1 MNRAVSV
8 SNMEKLARSFEALK
22 NHQQSST
29 SADDT
34 STKDAK
40 KKDVTLTKKDYIA
53 NLTVIAEGISTANF
67 RSLGEFPKF
76 LGIAME
82 IFLTSCNDSESDIRL
97 KADEC
102 LNKVIKACMESSLGR
117 LQLELYKEIK
127 KNGPSRSLRAAL
139 WRFAE
144 MAHLIRPQK
153 CRPYVINL
161 LPSIARISRRP
172 EDIVQ
177 EALMNFLIKT
187 LPVLGTF
194 LTDTEVKNLMKVLF
208 PNLKHTSAT
217 TRRTAA
223 RCIVLICQYGRKPAL
238 YFSWLVQALLMFVIP
253 VKESFPVQIH
263 LGVLLCLR
271 YTVPHLVMQRAK
283 EQGLKGSFGVTKKE
297 EETGVKDEQ
306 LVKIF
311 EYLIH
316 CTRHADHNVLTA
328 TLDALQQLLKD
339 PPKPLLDILMS
350 KEGIAKISI
359 YEDKEKGSPKDG
371 EGPAGSTTEGEEG
384 STFTTDSGLD
394 EDQYS
399 TSAPSETS
407 SSGLATTPTSARYS
421 TTSLESIP
429 SSLYADAQSGRTSRD
444 LSAFG
449 DQSNASLADLETETS
464 ELVMDDGTS
473 DYSNMAIGGV
483 EDNGGDVGRVGSEGV
498 MENGGEEVEQGIEA
512 DDYAA
517 TTPSS
522 DEVLDSPGDT
532 DDISPIRDRTATIE
546 EGSPDVEVT
555 FRPGDIGCYTDEDL
569 PLRHLLRLLSSS
581 FLLTGY
587 QGSLIP
593 DRKARVSVKV
603 LAMGCAGH
611 IIGMYPRLFFDRL
624 FKGTEGGVK
633 VEDEQYIRDLL
644 LYVGH
649 SDPQLRG
656 QTLLL
661 IGQML
666 KASLI
671 ESNYLYTDW
680 CWRICEESNTDPVSI
695 EYLVSL
701 LSTSVSDDSSVT
713 ARSIC
718 QSAKLC
724 LQELCRS
731 CHGNLGLTLTYDLL
745 KLSSTTYWLVQVEL
759 MELISGFDFKL
770 LHYLEARKV
779 EELKR
784 GYTFMREDI
793 QRVVLEEVVLK
804 LIGSEDGR
812 VRTAA
817 GEALSKLVPKLFYPV
832 DQPHQESI
840 SSLAKVHVSRYLDP
854 VMRDLQPYTPAI
866 TATMES
872 LPVFQSRSSEGGC
885 AFSESALSR
894 MVSVL
899 FDVMSNTMSRYSTY
913 GCVRALARLSSS
925 FPVTQH
931 PSAWGCS
938 QNPSS
943 LSRSHDGGSHPKLQ
957 RQSSLTYKGG
967 SGTSIGSTGSGVS
980 PEELAGGTGC
990 GSLPLVVS
998 LLTSSVAML
1007 DLAAQHDMLQLA
1019 TNLLLGAAANSL
1031 KSSISKKMTSPATSP
1046 SQEGEGSGESWQC
1059 LNNRLLVP
1067 IVERV
1072 LLHVTRLVSIFSHVI
1087 DNHQPGPAKSQTAL
1101 PSLPAGPSLSPIKRK
1116 SKIGRDK
1123 DTPDQSP
1130 TTPQNP
1136 NKPTPD
1142 KSDTSEEKK
1151 STKSSY
1157 GSFYQ
1162 HAHYMRIYETLR
1174 GAYKNYKATL
1184 ELTKPD
1190 KFCLLLKMSLSC
1202 LGQLLELA
1210 SITEVGHYVEE
1221 ILGYLKSCVTI
1232 EPTMTILCVE
1242 QLLKALFFTNMAS
1255 AQDLS
1260 SPHHA
1265 RKTGKAARLT
1275 SNMKPGLYHDCFIAP
1290 YTQYTQC
1297 LASMGPKLT
1306 TTPDTENESVGVF
1319 GWIKTRADR
1328 RASMTSKSS
1337 KDKTAVQNYIRL
1349 FEPLVIRALKQY
1361 TVSSCVVL
1369 QQQVLHLLAQLVQLR
1384 VNYCLLD
1391 SDQIFL
1397 NFVIKQFEYLEEGLV
1412 KGYEV
1417 LIPHIFNFLVL
1428 LSYERFHS
1436 KPVIAMPKIIQ
1447 LCDGIMAS
1455 GQQAST
1461 HIVPALKP
1469 LVHDLFILRANNKSE
1484 SAKEL
1489 DTQREVVVSMLLRLI
1504 HYSQVLEMFTAVLQ
1518 QAHREN
1524 EEKWKRLSRQVVDMI
1539 LPLLARQQI
1548 NLDSP
1553 AALDVLHHLLGTVA
1567 PSSLRPVDILLKA
1580 LLLVPYDQVSIVSMQ
1595 RWLAMA
1601 LALLGVLTTQ
1611 SKEETI
1617 LSRLQELGL
1626 TSDLFI
1632 CVLDPQHTKE
1642 DALNANMTPPEEV
1655 LARFLLQIVGFTV
1668 TTVQSLRFSKSIDVS
1683 GVQSHDF
1690 LAQELSR
1697 LLLSMTHMFK
1707 SGAFRKVGVM
1717 MASLISRPQ
1726 QSKCWFALDHLN
1738 EVFHS
1743 LIQTDPVLVLQW
1755 CQLLLLLNYDS
1766 TDWWMRI
1773 LHTPKKPPLSK
1784 SMSSG
1789 SLDHLETNLEP
1800 ELSTAEEVVKQG
1812 ALVLFCDYVCEN
1824 EADAEPLSWLV
1835 VNHVN
1840 DIVQLSYEL
1849 PVQDLVSAIHRNS
1862 AASGLFLRAINI
1874 RFSHMNNPCLV
1885 RQTLRLLDG
1894 IHLTQSGMLLT
1905 LLIEKFLTTH
1915 WQSVGRVA
1923 SGLACRR
1930 VEMLLAERV
1939 DQHSKTQLTHEELT
1953 KLEGFITSNRLAQKN
1968 QRLMSLL
1975 SRIKLDLTVEE
1986 PAQSPPDLPTDL
1998 PKNLA
2003 DVFLD
2008 KEWYVSHVESC
2019 CCGNGP
2025 ASSSRDCATMLSRLS
2040 YEDILAIMTREDFDH
2055 TLIGECISL
2064 GLARTQVGASEHG
2077 QTPSSAQPPNATPSS
2092 TAPSS
2097 GGEHPS
2103 QATPLDALLKA
2114 SMPTLITHLK
2124 AFAALVPRPH
2134 QILELASESQE
2145 ARDYYSKMM
2154 ECFQDTLWC
2163 NQLDDIIWA
2172 LSRYFVACRT
2182 LKLDLDMEASESM
2195 MSLTISALELVSW
2208 SISEGK
2214 PISSAQA
2221 LHSIECIAE
2230 ILQHPELSI
2239 VIGGSDHVTWFC
2251 SAIGCIH
2258 HIIQAGKVWK
2268 EEHEPFTVPKLQ
2280 EMPGSDSRFDHQLQ
2294 ACHRISELVE
2304 LLNENPSPKD
2314 EQAYL
2319 TKTSQFLREPI
2330 RRVMVGLARLPLVNG
2345 FARTPPLLWKMG
2357 WCPSPLERAQTNL
2370 PPIPLEFLKEKPVL
2384 RSFIQRVNSIGWTSR
2399 FQFEETWASLLGLL
2413 NPAEN
2418 PEDVM
2423 LEEEMEQSE
2432 LMCLAIRGIS
2442 SLLLNTI
2449 LRPSAGNPINSR
2461 PLCIPRHDSLPF
2473 LATQKGQRLGRLRVL
2488 VEREMQAMQS
2498 TRSQKTLVP
2507 ATSTAME
2514 GPFDEM
2520 LTANMETE
2528 GTQDQF
2534 TLGQISVHGIWA
2546 INNMMLPLTEDP
2558 NQNRSE
2564 ASIIPLGRTAIP
2576 AALSRVPS
2584 NLDVHSCL
2592 VLLLEVYGQWL
2603 APGSARRTSLMLLC
2617 ETIKSVLLISDV
2629 FTERSQFEWMYE
2641 TLLELNKIH
2650 PVEDELV
2657 TQYVIPGICKA
2668 ASVLGMDKDVS
2679 EKVSKLLEVTLR
2691 STHLPSRVGAL
2702 YGVLYILESDA
2713 VEDIQVFVPMVTDY
2727 IATNIK
2733 AISNSSSSACQKH
2746 VLVMLSVGFYIME
2759 YYSDLTA
2766 GSDFTKV
2773 ILQQCVTMVLMSD
2786 ESTSWL
2792 VYHAIMVGFERLLV
2806 AHALGSQERDM
2817 LKKLSVDRLCLPS
2830 PMHALSA
2837 LGLLLTSMYTAED
2850 GRGVSSDD
2858 DDIHQQ
2864 MQPQDPEE
2872 ILLAMERVSIMFDRI
2887 RKGYPSEAKAVAFI
2901 LPPFLNDFFPPQ
2913 DIMNKVI
2920 GEFLSNQQPHPQL
2933 MATVVFKVFG
2943 NLHRNGQTQ
2952 SVRDWVMLSL
2962 SNFTQRTPVAMA
2974 IWSLTCFFISASTN
2988 KWLRALLSHVIN
3000 RMGKLEPVDRKY
3012 FILAAKDFYNT
3023 QVIDEASRR
3032 AFTATFQAVSTTDAA
3047 YALLA

>member
-29 SADDT
+29 SVDDT
-34 STKDAK
+34 TSTGKDAK

-67 RSLGEFPKF
+67 RTLGEFPKF

-82 IFLTSCNDSESDIRL
+82 IFLTSCNDNESDIRL

-187 LPVLGTF
+187 LPVLGSF

-271 YTVPHLVMQRAK
+271 YTVPHLVIQRSK

-306 LVKIF
+306 LVKIY

-316 CTRHADHNVLTA
+316 CTKHADHNVLTA

-350 KEGIAKISI
+350 KKGIARVSI
-359 YEDKEKGSPKDG
+359 YEDKEKASPKHG
-371 EGPAGSTTEGEEG
+371 EGPTATATEAEEG
-384 STFTTDSGLD
+384 STFTSDSGLD

-407 SSGLATTPTSARYS
+407 SSGLATTPTSTPYS
-421 TTSLESIP
+421 STSLESIP
-429 SSLYADAQSGRTSRD
+429 SSLYSATRSDRTSRD

-449 DQSNASLADLETETS
+449 DQSSASLADLEPENS
-464 ELVMDDGTS
+464 ELIVDDGTS
-473 DYSNMAIGGV
+473 DYSNMAIGGE
-483 EDNGGDVGRVGSEGV
+483 EDNVGDVGRIGGG
-498 MENGGEEVEQGIEA
+498 MENGGEAIEQAVEA
-512 DDYAA
+512 NDYAA

-522 DEVLDSPGDT
+522 DEILDSPGDT
-532 DDISPIRDRTATIE
+532 DDISPIRERTATID
-546 EGSPDVEVT
+546 EGSPDVEVK
-555 FRPGDIGCYTDEDL
+555 FRAGDIGSYTDEDL

-603 LAMGCAGH
+603 LAMGCASH
-611 IIGMYPRLFFDRL
+611 IIGMYPRVFFDHL
-624 FKGTEGGVK
+624 FKGTEQGVK

-656 QTLLL
+656 QTLML
-661 IGQML
+661 IGQL
-666 KASLI
+666 LHASLI
-671 ESNYLYTDW
+671 ESNYQYTDW
-680 CWRICEESNTDPVSI
+680 CWQICGETNTDPVSI

-701 LSTSVSDDSSVT
+701 LSSAVSDDSSVT

-718 QSAKLC
+718 QASKLC

-731 CHGNLGLTLTYDLL
+731 CHGSLGLTLTYDLL
-745 KLSSTTYWLVQVEL
+745 KLTSTTYWLVQVEL
-759 MELISGFDFKL
+759 LELISGFDFKL
-770 LHYLEARKV
+770 LHYLESRKV
-779 EELKR
+779 EELRR

-793 QRVVLEEVVLK
+793 QRVVLEEVVFK
-804 LIGSEDGR
+804 LLGSEDGR

-817 GEALSKLVPKLFYPV
+817 GDALSKLVPKLFYPV

-840 SSLAKVHVSRYLDP
+840 SSLAKTQVTRYLDP

-866 TATMES
+866 TSTMDN
-872 LPVFQSRSSEGGC
+872 LPVFHSKAPEGGC
-885 AFSESALSR
+885 TFSESAFSR
-894 MVSVL
+894 MVAVL

-913 GCVRALARLSSS
+913 GCVRALARLSGS
-925 FPVTQH
+925 FPVTVH

-938 QNPSS
+938 QNLSS
-943 LSRSHDGGSHPKLQ
+943 LSRSHEGSHPKLQ

-967 SGTSIGSTGSGVS
+967 SGTSIGSTGCGASA
-980 PEELAGGTGC
+980 EELAGGTGC
-990 GSLPLVVS
+990 GSLPVVVS
-998 LLTSSVAML
+998 LLTSSVGML

-1031 KSSISKKMTSPATSP
+1031 KGSSSKKNASPATSP
-1046 SQEGEGSGESWQC
+1046 SQEAEGSGETWQC

-1067 IVERV
+1067 IVEQV

-1130 TTPQNP
+1130 ATPQNP

-1142 KSDTSEEKK
+1142 KSDASEEKK
-1151 STKSSY
+1151 STKSTY

-1162 HAHYMRIYETLR
+1162 HAHYMRLYEVLR

-1202 LGQLLELA
+1202 LSQLLELA

-1255 AQDLS
+1255 TQELS

-1306 TTPDTENESVGVF
+1306 TTPDAENESIGVF

-1328 RASMTSKSS
+1328 RASLSSKSS

-1548 NLDSP
+1548 NLDTP

-1580 LLLVPYDQVSIVSMQ
+1580 LLLVPYDQVSVVSMQ

-1632 CVLDPQHTKE
+1632 CVLDAQHTKE

-1668 TTVQSLRFSKSIDVS
+1668 TTVQGFRSSKSIDGS
-1683 GVQSHDF
+1683 GDQSHDF

-1707 SGAFRKVGVM
+1707 SGTFRKVGVM
-1717 MASLISRPQ
+1717 MASLIARPQ
-1726 QSKCWFALDHLN
+1726 QSKCWFALDSLN
-1738 EVFHS
+1738 EAFHS
-1743 LIQTDPVLVLQW
+1743 LIQTDPILVLQW
-1755 CQLLLLLNYDS
+1755 CQLLLLLNFDS

-1773 LHTPKKPPLSK
+1773 LHTPKRPPLSK
-1784 SMSSG
+1784 SLSSG
-1789 SLDHLETNLEP
+1789 SLDHLETNLET

-1824 EADAEPLSWLV
+1824 EADAEPLTWLV

-1874 RFSHMNNPCLV
+1874 RFNHMNNPCLV
-1885 RQTLRLLDG
+1885 RQTLRLLEG

-1915 WQSVGRVA
+1915 WQSIARVA

-1939 DQHSKTQLTHEELT
+1939 DQHTRAQLTHEELT
-1953 KLEGFITSNRLAQKN
+1953 KLEGFLTSNRLAQKN

-1975 SRIKLDLTVEE
+1975 SRLKLDLTVEE
-1986 PAQSPPDLPTDL
+1986 PAPSPPDLPSDL

-2008 KEWYVSHVESC
+2008 KEWYVSIVQSC
-2019 CCGNGP
+2019 CCGTSP
-2025 ASSSRDCATMLSRLS
+2025 SSSSRDCATMLSRLS
-2040 YEDILAIMTREDFDH
+2040 YEDIMAILTLEGFDH

-2064 GLARTQVGASEHG
+2064 GLARTQLGAPEHA
-2077 QTPSSAQPPNATPSS
+2077 QSPSSAQPPNATPTS
-2092 TAPSS
+2092 TTPSS
-2097 GGEHPS
+2097 SNEHPL
-2103 QATPLDALLKA
+2103 QATPVDALLKA
-2114 SMPTLITHLK
+2114 AMPTLVTHLK
-2124 AFAALVPRPH
+2124 SFAALVPRPH
-2134 QILELASESQE
+2134 RILEPGSERQD
-2145 ARDYYSKMM
+2145 ARDYCAKMM
-2154 ECFQDTLWC
+2154 ECFQDGVWC
-2163 NQLDDIIWA
+2163 HQLNDIVAA
-2172 LSRYFVACRT
+2172 LARYFLACRT
-2182 LKLDLDMEASESM
+2182 LKIDLDIEASECM
-2195 MSLTISALELVSW
+2195 MSLTIASLELVSW

-2221 LHSIECIAE
+2221 LHSMECIAE
-2230 ILQHPELSI
+2230 ILQHPELST
-2239 VIGGSDHVTWFC
+2239 VIGDPDHVTWFC
-2251 SAIGCIH
+2251 SAIGCIY

-2280 EMPGSDSRFDHQLQ
+2280 EMPGLDLRFDHQLQ

-2304 LLNENPSPKD
+2304 LLNENTFPK
-2314 EQAYL
+2314 EQEAFL
-2319 TKTSQFLREPI
+2319 TKTPQFLREPMKS
-2330 RRVMVGLARLPLVNG
+2330 VMVGLARLPSVNG
-2345 FARTPPLLWKMG
+2345 FARTPPILWKMG

-2370 PPIPLEFLKEKPVL
+2370 PPIPLEFLKEKAVL

-2413 NPAEN
+2413 NPADN

-2423 LEEEMEQSE
+2423 VEEEMEQNE
-2432 LMCLAIRGIS
+2432 LMCLAIRGIT

-2449 LRPSAGNPINSR
+2449 LRPSAGNPTNSR

-2473 LATQKGQRLGRLRVL
+2473 LATKKGQRLGRLRVL
-2488 VEREMQAMQS
+2488 VEREMLAMQS

-2528 GTQDQF
+2528 GNQDEF
-2534 TLGQISVHGIWA
+2534 TLGQVSVHGIWA
-2546 INNMMLPLTEDP
+2546 INNMILPLVEDQ
-2558 NQNRSE
+2558 NQNRPE
-2564 ASIIPLGRTAIP
+2564 GSIIPLGRTAIP
-2576 AALSRVPS
+2576 ASLSRVPS

-2617 ETIKSVLLISDV
+2617 ETIKSVLLISDI

-2727 IATNIK
+2727 ITRNIK
-2733 AISNSSSSACQKH
+2733 AISNCSSSACQKH
-2746 VLVMLSVGFYIME
+2746 VLVMLSVAFYIME

-2766 GSDFTKV
+2766 GSDFTKA
-2773 ILQQCVTMVLMSD
+2773 ILQQCVVMVLMSD

-2858 DDIHQQ
+2858 DDIHHE

-2872 ILLAMERVSIMFDRI
+2872 VLLAMERVSIMFDRI

-3032 AFTATFQAVSTTDAA
+3032 AFTATFQAVSNTDAA